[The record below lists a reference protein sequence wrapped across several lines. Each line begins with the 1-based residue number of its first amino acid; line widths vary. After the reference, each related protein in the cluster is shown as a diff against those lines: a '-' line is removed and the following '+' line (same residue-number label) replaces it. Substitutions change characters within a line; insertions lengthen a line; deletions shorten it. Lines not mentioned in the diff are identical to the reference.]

1 MINGMGISAGRYGTG
16 GALAASLGV
25 SGGLSATVVA
35 YVVQLKRLDG
45 SSFAFRMFIG
55 WRLSVRGCGRA
66 VANREEE
73 FVGASSCRLSARGC
87 G

>member
-1 MINGMGISAGRYGTG
+1 MTNGVGTSVGRCGTG
-16 GALAASLGV
+16 GGLASPLGV

-55 WRLSVRGCGRA
+55 
-66 VANREEE
+66 
-73 FVGASSCRLSARGC
+73 
-87 G
+87 

>member
-1 MINGMGISAGRYGTG
+1 MINGIGTSEGRCGTG
-16 GALAASLGV
+16 GVLAPSLGV

-45 SSFAFRMFIG
+45 SSFAFRTFGG
-55 WRLSVRGCGRA
+55 W
-66 VANREEE
+66 
-73 FVGASSCRLSARGC
+73 RLSARGC

>member
-1 MINGMGISAGRYGTG
+1 MTNGVGTSAGRCGTG
-16 GALAASLGV
+16 GALAPSLGV

-55 WRLSVRGCGRA
+55 WRLSARDCG
-66 VANREEE
+66 
-73 FVGASSCRLSARGC
+73 
-87 G
+87 